1 MKVLL
6 PPGGAN
12 FPQTGVEPKTL
23 GSKPEAGN
31 LFQNMLN
38 EVNVQQNQGDD
49 KSRQSLLGQG
59 ELHDATLA
67 LEKASLSLRLLV
79 QVRNKMIHA
88 YEELSRM
95 PL

>member
-1 MKVLL
+1 
-6 PPGGAN
+6 
-12 FPQTGVEPKTL
+12 VEPKTL
-23 GSKPEAGN
+23 GAKPEAGN

-38 EVNVQQNQGDD
+38 EVNVQQNQADD

-79 QVRNKMIHA
+79 QVRNKMIQA